1 MSDKSIKVLLLVED
15 NAGDAHLLR
24 EMLNEPDSHD
34 TTLTHVKRLSEAE
47 QYLAG
52 HPVDIVLLDLGLP
65 DAQGLAALRRTR
77 AAAPR
82 VPVVVLTGL
91 DDQELSA
98 KALRKG
104 AQDYLIKGEIDA
116 RGLRRAMRYA
126 VERKA
131 LEEAL
136 FEEKERAQVTLKCIG
151 DGVACTDIAGTIT
164 FLNLVAEKMTGWT
177 SDEAAGRPME

>member
-24 EMLNEPDSHD
+24 EMLNEPGSHD
-34 TTLTHVKRLSEAE
+34 ATLTHVKRLGEAE

-52 HPVDIVLLDLGLP
+52 HPVDIILLDLGLH

-104 AQDYLIKGEIDA
+104 AQD
-116 RGLRRAMRYA
+116 
-126 VERKA
+126 
-131 LEEAL
+131 
-136 FEEKERAQVTLKCIG
+136 
-151 DGVACTDIAGTIT
+151 
-164 FLNLVAEKMTGWT
+164 
-177 SDEAAGRPME
+177 